1 MTRMKKK
8 MWLQLEWKLNDWAR
22 LKNKNNK
29 TLAIIRKYDRKWM
42 MKKEKRNNWIKE
54 EMRNELKT
62 K

>member
-1 MTRMKKK
+1 MNK
-8 MWLQLEWKLNDWAR
+8 WLQSEWKLNDWAR

-29 TLAIIRKYDRKWM
+29 TWAIIRKYDRKWM